1 MRARFEGDEGRRR
14 LVGTLLTQK
23 AVAGDPNLAAALAER
38 ATLVDAAP
46 GEVLIEQ
53 GAGDNDLYFLLTG
66 KMSVSVNGKVVAE
79 RGPGDHLGEQAAID
93 PAQPRSANVVAG
105 APCVLAKVAEPDLA
119 AIAEAH
125 PAIWRNLAKELSK
138 RLVQRNA
145 LVRRSNERPV
155 LFVIS
160 SKEALPIAQE
170 IQLALSHDML
180 VVVWPDGVFFASGY
194 PLEALEAALADA
206 DFALAIAQPDDVVT
220 IRGKDQPAPRD
231 NVVFELGFFMG
242 HLGRRRT
249 LLLQPANQPLKLPSD
264 LQGLTAIN
272 YRVGEKKHLA
282 ALLGPACHEI
292 RKTVEQ
298 LGVRT

>member
-1 MRARFEGDEGRRR
+1 MA
-14 LVGTLLTQK
+14 
-23 AVAGDPNLAAALAER
+23 
-38 ATLVDAAP
+38 
-46 GEVLIEQ
+46 
-53 GAGDNDLYFLLTG
+53 
-66 KMSVSVNGKVVAE
+66 
-79 RGPGDHLGEQAAID
+79 
-93 PAQPRSANVVAG
+93 
-105 APCVLAKVAEPDLA
+105 
-119 AIAEAH
+119 
-125 PAIWRNLAKELSK
+125 
-138 RLVQRNA
+138 QRNS
-145 LVRRSNERPV
+145 LVRCSNERPV

-220 IRGKDQPAPRD
+220 SRGEDQPAPRD

-249 LLLQPANQPLKLPSD
+249 LLLQPAVQPLKLPSD

-292 RKTVEQ
+292 RKAVEQ